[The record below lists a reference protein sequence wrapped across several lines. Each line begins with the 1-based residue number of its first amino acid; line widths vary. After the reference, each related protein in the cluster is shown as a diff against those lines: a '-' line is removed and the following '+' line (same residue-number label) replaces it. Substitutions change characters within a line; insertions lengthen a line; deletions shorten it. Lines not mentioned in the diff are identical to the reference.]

1 MRSALNVA
9 AALGLCL
16 AACAVDEKR
25 DVELYRGPVE
35 AGLGRAEEEPG
46 PLAGRLDARRAMAL
60 ANTRNERLSIDG
72 EAYLRALVDRRRQ
85 VASWLPRLNFSP
97 SYVLRDSSSGTVDGS
112 DLLLQAPYQ
121 LNPKALAAQEQR
133 ARFEARR
140 RLANLYATQDAL
152 LLDVARTL
160 FTVLQAERAR
170 AVLENSLAL
179 QEARVQDVRARNDV
193 GVARPLDVALSESS
207 LVDARVA
214 LINTERNM
222 RTGRALLGFLVAAE
236 VGAVELDRTLDL
248 TEETRPVE
256 ELVRIAL
263 ENRPELRATAADVE
277 ATIRGIE
284 AAKAQWWPS
293 FNVDLRAFLSRTS
306 VPTDQDWSAL
316 FGVTLPLL
324 EPGRIRADISDAFSL
339 LREARLR
346 LSLQERGVRRDV
358 EVAWANLSTGR
369 ERVAALRQQ
378 LAAADEAFAQA
389 EALYDAGLATNLER
403 VTAQDQRLRT
413 ALALENAELELGAFR
428 LDLLRATGTLHQW
441 LGLERPPLPEDDG
454 AEAR

>member
-1 MRSALNVA
+1 MRAVGLVCATVFA
-9 AALGLCL
+9 AA
-16 AACAVDEKR
+16 ACVVDEAS
-25 DVELYRGPVE
+25 DVARYREPLQ
-35 AGLGRAEEEPG
+35 AGLEAPEDPQG
-46 PLAGRLDARRAMAL
+46 PLTGKLDARRAMAL
-60 ANTRNERLSIDG
+60 ANARNERLPIDG
-72 EAYLRALVDRRRQ
+72 EAYLRALVDKRRQ
-85 VASWLPRLNFSP
+85 AASWLPRLNFSP
-97 SYVLRDSSSGTVDGS
+97 SYVMRDSSGGTIDGS

-121 LNPKALAAQEQR
+121 VNPKSLAAQQRR

-140 RLANLYATQDAL
+140 RLAGLYATQDAL

-160 FTVLQAERAR
+160 FAVLQAERAR
-170 AVLENSLAL
+170 SVLENSLAL

-214 LINTERNM
+214 LINTERSM
-222 RTGRALLGFLVAAE
+222 LTGRALLSFLVAADAQ
-236 VGAVELDRTLDL
+236 AVELDRTLDIPDEQRSVAELAQVAL
-248 TEETRPVE
+248 TH
-256 ELVRIAL
+256 
-263 ENRPELRATAADVE
+263 RPELSAAQADVE
-277 ATIRGIE
+277 AAIRAIE
-284 AAKAQWWPS
+284 VARAQWWPS
-293 FNVDLRAFLSRTS
+293 VNVDLRAFLSRAS
-306 VPTDQDWSAL
+306 MPTDQDWSAL

-324 EPGRIRADISDAFSL
+324 EPGRIRADVADAFSL

-346 LSLQERGVRRDV
+346 LSLLQRAVRRDV
-358 EVAWANLSTGR
+358 EVAHANLTTGR
-369 ERVAALRQQ
+369 ERVAALRLQ

-428 LDLLRATGTLHQW
+428 IDLLRATGTVHRW
-441 LGLERPPLPEDDG
+441 LGLERPPLPEGDD